1 MTTTTS
7 AEQGDKTTKV
17 KVIRGGLLIDGN
29 GGPVTK
35 NPVIVIEGKLI
46 KAVGKRGEVK
56 EPAGA
61 EIIDATQYTLMP
73 GMFDCHLHLAAFN
86 CATFNNYR
94 VSIWEVTPQ
103 LQMMYMLFHAQ
114 MCMEMG
120 FTTLRDLGRATSRG
134 HFVFEACAVRDA
146 INAGIHTG
154 PRLHVCGRPIITGS
168 HLDLTLPRA
177 AARNFDLQFTA
188 DGPWALRGMAR
199 EHLRAGADVLKT
211 SVSGGGGTADEEPDV
226 RNMTLEELEA
236 IVDEGH
242 AFHKPTAAHCFTA
255 ESHKMCVRAKVDTI
269 EHMVFHDKESVAMI
283 KDSGIPVTPTL
294 SHRTDHAIEV
304 RKKIGTQQNIL
315 LKMKKIQPYTFETF
329 KVMHQA
335 GIKIAM
341 GTDLGPEPEIGTNA
355 KELELYVNLGM
366 TPMEAIQTATKNAAE
381 AMWLGKEL
389 GTLEAGKLA
398 DVLAIDGNPASN
410 ISVLAAKD
418 NIRMVMKEGEPWVD
432 KISAQHRRVVQC
444 APGSWKIIDD
454 A

>member
-1 MTTTTS
+1 MEAATGG
-7 AEQGDKTTKV
+7 AAAKQAKTR
-17 KVIRGGLLIDGN
+17 VIRGGRLIDGN
-29 GGPVTK
+29 GGSVTK
-35 NPVIVIEGKLI
+35 DPVIIVEGKRI
-46 KAVGKRGEVK
+46 KAIGKKGEIK
-56 EPAGA
+56 EPQGA
-61 EIIDATQYTLMP
+61 EIIDATKYTLMP
-73 GMFDCHLHLAAFN
+73 GLFDTHLHLAAFN
-86 CATFNNYR
+86 CSTFANYR

-103 LQMMYMLFHAQ
+103 LQMLYMLFHAQ

-146 INAGIHTG
+146 INAGIHVG

-177 AARNFDLQFTA
+177 ALRNFEQPFTA

-211 SVSGGGGTADEEPDV
+211 SVSGGGGTQDEEPDV
-226 RNMTLEELEA
+226 RNMTQEELEA

-242 AFHKPTAAHCFTA
+242 AFHKPTSAHCFTA

-269 EHMVFHDKESVAMI
+269 EHMVFHDKESIAMI

-304 RKKIGTQQNIL
+304 RAQIGTPKNVL
-315 LKMKKIQPYTFETF
+315 EKMKKIQPYTFETF

-335 GIKIAM
+335 GIKISM

-355 KELELYVNLGM
+355 RELELYVNLGM

-381 AMWLGKEL
+381 AMWLGKDL
-389 GTLEAGKLA
+389 GTLEAGKFADILA
-398 DVLAIDGNPASN
+398 VDGDPSHDITVLCS
-410 ISVLAAKD
+410 KD
-418 NIRMVMKEGEPWVD
+418 NIKMVMKEGESWVD
-432 KISAQHRRVVQC
+432 KISAKQRRVIQMEMNT
-444 APGSWKIIDD
+444 WKKIDN

>member
-1 MTTTTS
+1 MATGSGS
-7 AEQGDKTTKV
+7 ASAKTTKV
-17 KVIRGGLLIDGN
+17 RVIRGGKLIDGN
-29 GGPVTK
+29 GGKVTK
-35 NPVIVIEGKLI
+35 DPVIIVEGKRI
-46 KAVGKRGEVK
+46 KAIGVKGQLK

-61 EIIDATQYTLMP
+61 EVIDASKYTLMP
-73 GMFDCHLHLAAFN
+73 GLFDCHLHLAAFN
-86 CATFNNYR
+86 CSSFANYR

-103 LQMMYMLFHAQ
+103 LQMLYMLFHAQ
-114 MCMEMG
+114 MCLEMG

-134 HFVFEACAVRDA
+134 HFVYEAVAVRDA
-146 INAGIHTG
+146 INAGIHVG
-154 PRLHVCGRPIITGS
+154 PRLLVCGRPIITGS

-177 AARNFDLQFTA
+177 AERKEGFTA
-188 DGPWALRGMAR
+188 DGPWALRGLAR

-211 SVSGGGGTADEEPDV
+211 SVSGGGGTQDEEPDV

-242 AFHKPTAAHCFTA
+242 AFHKPTVAHCFTA

-269 EHMVFHDKESVAMI
+269 EHMVFHDKDSIAMI
-283 KDSGIPVTPTL
+283 KDSGTPVTPTL

-304 RKKIGTQQNIL
+304 RAKIGTPRNVL
-315 LKMKKIQPYTFETF
+315 DKMKKIQPYTFDTF

-355 KELELYVNLGM
+355 RELELYVNLGM

-381 AMWLGKEL
+381 ALWLGKDT
-389 GTLEAGKLA
+389 GTLDNGKFADILA
-398 DVLAIDGNPASN
+398 VDGDPSKDIGVLCS
-410 ISVLAAKD
+410 KD
-418 NIRMVMKEGEPWVD
+418 NIKMVMKEGEPWVD
-432 KISAQHRRVVQC
+432 KISARQRRVIQFE
-444 APGSWKIIDD
+444 PGSWKIIDN

>member
-1 MTTTTS
+1 MASSTAT
-7 AEQGDKTTKV
+7 QGVKAGKV
-17 KVIRGGLLIDGN
+17 KVIKGAKLIDGK
-29 GGPVTK
+29 GGPVLMK
-35 NPVIVIEGKLI
+35 PVIVIEGKRI
-46 KAVGKRGEVK
+46 KAVGKQGEVK

-61 EIIDATQYTLMP
+61 EVIDAGKFTLMP
-73 GMFDCHLHLAAFN
+73 GLIDTHLHLAAFN

-103 LQMMYMLFHAQ
+103 LQMLYMLFHAQ

-134 HFVFEACAVRDA
+134 HFVLEACAVRDA
-146 INAGIHTG
+146 INAGIHAG

-177 AARNFDLQFTA
+177 ALRQEGFTA
-188 DGPWALRGMAR
+188 DGPWALRALAR
-199 EHLRAGADVLKT
+199 EHMRAGADLLKT
-211 SVSGGGGTADEEPDV
+211 SVSGGGGTQDEEPDV
-226 RNMTLEELEA
+226 RNMTQEELEA

-242 AFHKPTAAHCFTA
+242 AFHKPTSAHCFTA

-269 EHMVFHDKESVAMI
+269 EHMVFHDKESIAMI
-283 KDSGIPVTPTL
+283 KASGIPVTPTL

-304 RKKIGTQQNIL
+304 RARIGTPRNVL
-315 LKMKKIQPYTFETF
+315 DKMKKIQPYTFETF

-366 TPMEAIQTATKNAAE
+366 TPMEALQTATRNAAE
-381 AMWLGKEL
+381 AMWLGKDV
-389 GTLEAGKLA
+389 GTIEAGKFADILA
-398 DVLAIDGNPASN
+398 LDGDPSRDITVLNT
-410 ISVLAAKD
+410 KD
-418 NIRMVMKEGEPWVD
+418 NIRMVMKEGEPYVD
-432 KISAQHRRVVQC
+432 KISAKRRSVVQC
-444 APGSWKIIDD
+444 EPGSWKIIDN

>member
-1 MTTTTS
+1 MASST
-7 AEQGDKTTKV
+7 AAQGAKASKV
-17 KVIRGGLLIDGN
+17 KVIKGAKLIDGK
-29 GGPVTK
+29 GGPVLMK
-35 NPVIVIEGKLI
+35 PVIVIEGKRI
-46 KAVGKRGEVK
+46 KAVGKQGEVK

-61 EIIDATQYTLMP
+61 EVIDAGKFTLMP
-73 GMFDCHLHLAAFN
+73 GLIDTHLHLAAFN

-103 LQMMYMLFHAQ
+103 LQMLYMLFHAQ

-134 HFVFEACAVRDA
+134 HFVLEACAVRDA
-146 INAGIHTG
+146 INAGIHAG

-177 AARNFDLQFTA
+177 ALRQEGFTA
-188 DGPWALRGMAR
+188 DGPWALRALAR
-199 EHLRAGADVLKT
+199 EHMRAGADLLKT
-211 SVSGGGGTADEEPDV
+211 SVSGGGGTQDEEPDV
-226 RNMTLEELEA
+226 RNMTQEELEA

-242 AFHKPTAAHCFTA
+242 AFHKPTSAHCFTA

-269 EHMVFHDKESVAMI
+269 EHMVFHDKESIAMI
-283 KDSGIPVTPTL
+283 KASGIPVTPTL

-304 RKKIGTQQNIL
+304 RARIGTPRNVL
-315 LKMKKIQPYTFETF
+315 DKMKKIQPYTFETF

-355 KELELYVNLGM
+355 KELELYVDLGM
-366 TPMEAIQTATKNAAE
+366 TPMEALQTATRNAAE
-381 AMWLGKEL
+381 AMWLGKDV
-389 GTLEAGKLA
+389 GTIEAGKFADILA
-398 DVLAIDGNPASN
+398 LDGDPSRDITVLNT
-410 ISVLAAKD
+410 KD
-418 NIRMVMKEGEPWVD
+418 NIRMVMKEGEPYVD
-432 KISAQHRRVVQC
+432 KISAKHRSVVQC
-444 APGSWKIIDD
+444 EPGSWKIIDN

>member
-1 MTTTTS
+1 MATGHGEAAAKKS
-7 AEQGDKTTKV
+7 KI
-17 KVIRGGLLIDGN
+17 KVIRGGRLIDGN
-29 GGPVTK
+29 GGTVTK
-35 NPVIVIEGKLI
+35 DPVIVVEGKRI
-46 KAVGKRGEVK
+46 KAIGKKGEVK

-61 EIIDATQYTLMP
+61 EVIDAGKYTLMP
-73 GMFDCHLHLAAFN
+73 GLFDCHLHLAAFN
-86 CATFNNYR
+86 CSTFANYR

-103 LQMMYMLFHAQ
+103 LQMLYMLFHAQ
-114 MCMEMG
+114 MCLEMG

-146 INAGIHTG
+146 INAGIHVG
-154 PRLHVCGRPIITGS
+154 PRLLVCGRPIITGS

-177 AARNFDLQFTA
+177 AVRNFEQQFTA

-211 SVSGGGGTADEEPDV
+211 SVSGGGGTQDEEPDV

-255 ESHKMCVRAKVDTI
+255 TSHKMCVKAKVDTI
-269 EHMVFHDKESVAMI
+269 EHMVFHDKESIAMI

-304 RKKIGTQQNIL
+304 RAKIGTPKNVL
-315 LKMKKIQPYTFETF
+315 EKMKKIQPYTFETF

-335 GIKIAM
+335 GIKMAM

-355 KELELYVNLGM
+355 RELELYVKLGM
-366 TPMEAIQTATKNAAE
+366 SPMEAIQTATKNAAE
-381 AMWLGKEL
+381 AVWLGKDT
-389 GTLEAGKLA
+389 GTLEVGKFADILA
-398 DVLAIDGNPASN
+398 VNGNPDRD
-410 ISVLAAKD
+410 ISVLSNKE
-418 NIRMVMKEGEPWVD
+418 NMKMVMKEGEAWVD
-432 KISAQHRRVVQC
+432 KLSATPRRVVQFE
-444 APGSWKIIDD
+444 PGSWKIIDN

>member
-1 MTTTTS
+1 MASSTAT
-7 AEQGDKTTKV
+7 QGVKAGKV
-17 KVIRGGLLIDGN
+17 KVIKGAKLIDGK
-29 GGPVTK
+29 GGPVLMK
-35 NPVIVIEGKLI
+35 PVIVIEGKRI
-46 KAVGKRGEVK
+46 KAVGKQGEVK

-61 EIIDATQYTLMP
+61 EVIDAGKFTLMP
-73 GMFDCHLHLAAFN
+73 GLIDTHLHLAAFN

-103 LQMMYMLFHAQ
+103 LQMLYMLFHAQ

-134 HFVFEACAVRDA
+134 HFVLEACAVRDA
-146 INAGIHTG
+146 INAGIHAG

-177 AARNFDLQFTA
+177 ALRQEGFTA
-188 DGPWALRGMAR
+188 DGPWALRALAR
-199 EHLRAGADVLKT
+199 EHMRAGADLLKT
-211 SVSGGGGTADEEPDV
+211 SVSGGGGTQDEEPDV
-226 RNMTLEELEA
+226 RNMTQEELEA

-242 AFHKPTAAHCFTA
+242 AFHKPTSAHCFTA

-269 EHMVFHDKESVAMI
+269 EHMVFHDKESIAMI
-283 KDSGIPVTPTL
+283 KASGIPVTPTL

-304 RKKIGTQQNIL
+304 RARIGTPRNVL
-315 LKMKKIQPYTFETF
+315 DKMKKIQPYTFETF

-355 KELELYVNLGM
+355 KELELYVDLGM
-366 TPMEAIQTATKNAAE
+366 TPMEALQTATRNAAE
-381 AMWLGKEL
+381 AMWLGKDV
-389 GTLEAGKLA
+389 GTIEAGKFADILA
-398 DVLAIDGNPASN
+398 LDGDPSRDITVLNT
-410 ISVLAAKD
+410 KD
-418 NIRMVMKEGEPWVD
+418 NIRMVMKEGEPYVD
-432 KISAQHRRVVQC
+432 KISAKHRSVVQC
-444 APGSWKIIDD
+444 EPGSWKIIDN